1 MRRIIILSL
10 LVMSVGIPKVIGQAQ
25 QAVPVVPSGTIQ
37 GTVMKSGSGDPIA
50 GAQVSLGGGAAGAQ
64 AMQNLL
70 RFAATQG
77 LAIPTPPDG
86 TSDEQVMQSL
96 ADVAMA
102 RGVPIS
108 PAALQSALDQFGG
121 VAFPATTTDAAG
133 HFTFS
138 TVQPGT
144 YSVRV
149 QRNGYFGM
157 SINGPNLMVVAD
169 ATVVADKTASI
180 AVSMIPASI
189 ISGRVRDYAGR
200 PMSNVTVQAYSVFY
214 QDGLPML
221 DPVAS
226 KLTDDQGEYRLFWVV
241 PGEYYVGVIP
251 RPASA
256 ASVAARNPHDV
267 DTFYPEATDSSAAI
281 PLKIRAGEEVSRID
295 IGVRKVRPFHVS
307 GRVNSS
313 VPVPPISSA
322 TQGAFAVINQ
332 RQNNSAMLFIT
343 PRSLTAPDYVEL
355 NSVATV
361 ALNGSTG
368 EFDVS
373 NILPGSYDLYAR
385 VNDQNSPA
393 FGRAEVDVQ
402 NQDVSGLA
410 INVRSAVSVKGN
422 VVTAAAMSSWRVT
435 MQPEGRV
442 GKLGFGLRS
451 GPVGGRFST
460 VAGDGAFDIQGIPP
474 GHYSLRLS
482 GLPPNMY
489 VDDIRQNGT
498 SVYDSGFDVGTEPP
512 TPIQIIVKSG
522 TGSVGGVAQ
531 PGAIVALIPTGH
543 RQNHALYFA
552 ATADGVGAFTMR
564 SVVPGEYKIFAWESI
579 PGGAYLNADFLKK
592 YEDSGRAVTV
602 TPDSRLKVDPSI
614 IK

>member
-1 MRRIIILSL
+1 MRRLIILSL
-10 LVMSVGIPKVIGQAQ
+10 LVLAVWIPQVIGQAP
-25 QAVPVVPSGTIQ
+25 QAARVVPSGTIQ
-37 GTVMKSGSGDPIA
+37 GTVTKSGSGDPIA
-50 GAQVSLGGGAAGAQ
+50 GAQISLGGGAAGAQ

-77 LAIPTPPDG
+77 LVIPTPPAG
-86 TSDEQVMQSL
+86 TSDDQIMQSL

-121 VAFPATTTDAAG
+121 VAFPSTTTDAAG
-133 HFTFS
+133 HFTFAN
-138 TVQPGT
+138 VQPGS

-149 QRNGYFGM
+149 QRGGYFGA
-157 SINGPNLMVVAD
+157 SINGPNQMVVVD
-169 ATVVADKTASI
+169 TTVVSDKTASI
-180 AVSMIPASI
+180 AISMIPASI
-189 ISGRVRDYAGR
+189 ISGHVRDYAGR

-214 QDGLPML
+214 QDGMPLL

-226 KLTDDQGEYRLFWVV
+226 KVTDDQGEYRLFWVV
-241 PGEYYVGVIP
+241 PGEYYVGVMP
-251 RPASA
+251 RPPSA
-256 ASVAARNPHDV
+256 ASIAARNPHDV

-281 PLKIRAGEEVSRID
+281 PLKVRAGEEVSGID

-313 VPVPPISSA
+313 VPVPPVSSA
-322 TQGAFAVINQ
+322 AQGAFAVINQ
-332 RQNNSAMLFIT
+332 RQNNSATLFMT

-361 ALNGSTG
+361 SLNGATG
-368 EFDVS
+368 EFDIP

-402 NQDVSGLA
+402 NQDVSGLV

-422 VVTAAAMSSWRVT
+422 VVAGAAMSSWRVT

-442 GKLGFGLRS
+442 GKLGFGLRP

-474 GHYSLRLS
+474 GHYNLRLS
-482 GLPPNMY
+482 GLPPSMY

-498 SVYDSGFDVGTEPP
+498 SVYDSGFDVGMESP

-522 TGSVGGVAQ
+522 TGTVGGVAQ
-531 PGAIVALIPTGH
+531 PGAIVALIPTGR
-543 RQNHALYFA
+543 RQNHALYFG
-552 ATADGVGAFTMR
+552 ATADGVGAFTMLA
-564 SVVPGEYKIFAWESI
+564 VAPGEYKIFAWESV
-579 PGGAYLNADFLKK
+579 PPGAYLSSEFLKM
-592 YEDSGRAVTV
+592 YEDSGHTVTV
-602 TPDSRLKVDPSI
+602 TPDSKVRIDPTI